1 VFRKYLPLRAHYT
14 GAADDQGEEMQAIR
28 VEAPGGPEV
37 LELKDVPDLLPGA
50 GEVLVEVRA
59 AGVNPV
65 DTYIRSGTYAIKPRC
80 PYTPG
85 SDGAGIVLKAGPG
98 VKNWQ
103 GGERVYIAGS
113 RSGAY
118 AQQALCSPEQI
129 HALPAHV
136 SFEEGA
142 AIYVPY
148 ATAFRALFHKAQA
161 RAGETVLIHGASG
174 GVGVA
179 AVQWALARGL
189 EVVATAGSE
198 RGLEMLQALGVK
210 YLVNHSE
217 SDAASDIL
225 GATCGRGVDLIVEM
239 LANVNLQTDL
249 TLLAPGG
256 RIVVVG
262 NRGTVEIN
270 PRELMSRDASIIG
283 MTLMNASEAE
293 AIEIHAAIAA
303 GLQNRVLR
311 PLVGSTLPLAEAP
324 RAHEQVLQG
333 HSYGKIVLLP

>member
-1 VFRKYLPLRAHYT
+1 
-14 GAADDQGEEMQAIR
+14 MQAIR

-37 LELKDVPDLLPGA
+37 LELKEVPDLQPAA

-85 SDGAGIVLKAGPG
+85 LDGAGLVLKAGAG
-98 VKNWQ
+98 VKNWK

-113 RSGAY
+113 KSGTY

-129 HALPAHV
+129 YALPAHV
-136 SFEEGA
+136 SFEQGA
-142 AIYVPY
+142 AVYVAY
-148 ATAFRALFHKAQA
+148 ATAFRALFHKAHA
-161 RAGETVLIHGASG
+161 TAGETVLIHGASG

-189 EVVATAGSE
+189 EVIATAGSE
-198 RGLEMLQALGVK
+198 RGLGMLEEMGVK

-217 SDAASDIL
+217 SDAASDLL
-225 GATCGRGVDLIVEM
+225 GATCGRGVDVIIEM

-249 TLLAPGG
+249 TLLAQGG

-270 PRELMSRDASIIG
+270 PRELMGREASISG
-283 MTLMNASEAE
+283 MTLMATPEPEMAQ
-293 AIEIHAAIAA
+293 IHAAIAA
-303 GLQNRVLR
+303 GLKSQVLR
-311 PLVGSTLPLAEAP
+311 PIVGASLPLSEAP
-324 RAHEQVLQG
+324 RAHEAVLQSAS
-333 HSYGKIVLLP
+333 HGKIVLLP